1 MQEGRKTNMTSNG
14 YIEAALWAWFGLTA
28 LSVVYVGFDL
38 FRRTPEMRVMKWG
51 WLLVTLYAGPVA
63 LIIYW
68 FSCREPAP
76 GTHEKFVAPLWKQSV
91 GSTIHCLAGDA
102 TGIIVAAAITSL
114 LGLPMF
120 VDSIIEYVAGFAFG
134 LLVFQA
140 LFMKEM
146 LGGSYWQAVKGTWLA
161 EWLSMNAVM
170 AGMIPVM
177 VILMSRD
184 MQAMEPSGP
193 RFWAVMSLA
202 TLVGAA
208 LAFPVN
214 VWLVKKGLKHGMGT
228 ERALGRGGSDVEIE
242 RERLAAATPGQ
253 TVAPMSTAHHPLQP
267 VSDRL
272 AMEGR
277 KMSGEPQAAQ
287 AHTAGQRRAGG
298 AGPVPD
304 QGGMKMG
311 GSVSTL
317 GKVVVTLATVAMLA
331 AGIALAARYGN
342 FSMRAGDMNRMP
354 MQMPEGHGGMT
365 R

>member
-1 MQEGRKTNMTSNG
+1 MNSNG
-14 YIEAALWAWFGLTA
+14 FIDAALWAWFGLTA

-38 FRRTPEMRVMKWG
+38 FGRTPEMRVMKWG

-63 LIIYW
+63 VIVYW
-68 FSCREPAP
+68 FSCREPTP

-114 LGLPMF
+114 IGLPMF
-120 VDSIIEYVAGFAFG
+120 VNSIVEYVAGFAFG

-170 AGMIPVM
+170 SGMIPVM
-177 VILMSRD
+177 VILMTCD
-184 MQAMEPSGP
+184 MQAMEPNRP

-202 TLVGAA
+202 TLVGAV

-214 VWLVKKGLKHGMGT
+214 VWLVKKKLKHGMGT
-228 ERALGRGGSDVEIE
+228 ERALGKGGSDVEIE
-242 RERLAAATPGQ
+242 RERLAA
-253 TVAPMSTAHHPLQP
+253 VAPSESVAPTPTAHNAPQP
-267 VSDRL
+267 VGDMG
-272 AMEGR
+272 AMEG
-277 KMSGEPQAAQ
+277 MNMNAEPQAR
-287 AHTAGQRRAGG
+287 TADARRAGG
-298 AGPVPD
+298 DAPAPD
-304 QGGMKMG
+304 PSGMKMG

-317 GKVVVTLATVAMLA
+317 SKVVVALAIVAMLA
-331 AGIALAARYGN
+331 GGIALAARYGN
-342 FSMRAGDMNRMP
+342 FSVRAGGLNGMP
-354 MQMPEGHGGMT
+354 MQMPAGHGGMT
-365 R
+365 K